1 MTHNPFDE
9 FAKSIM
15 VDRQAFFGHA
25 ETECELGRDALY
37 ADVAWEPRRRLLPKR
52 PRDQVDCMARIA
64 SLWEFA
70 HRPPDLLTAVTC
82 IEKVRAW
89 HRMRVARATAQHR
102 PAPPMAPLWLI
113 SAGTPRALL
122 RAMTFTPMKGWP
134 RGFYEGPAGSGLR
147 LVLARELAVA
157 HDTLLLRL
165 MGAGAVLRRAVAEVE
180 ALPAGAEERIIAL
193 QHIERIK
200 RIRAQRE
207 ERSMDGKQFVA
218 ETRAAHKAWTEKLE
232 ARAMKKGIKKGIEEG
247 IEKGREAGREEGL
260 RIAVTAFC
268 EAAGIALDDARR
280 AWIDGANA
288 AQLDARLGDLRAT
301 RAWA

>member
-37 ADVAWEPRRRLLPKR
+37 ADVAWEPKRRLLPKR

-70 HRPPDLLTAVTC
+70 HRPPDLLMAITC

-89 HRMRVARATAQHR
+89 HRIRVARARAQHR

-122 RAMTFTPMKGWP
+122 HAMTFTPMKGWP

-147 LVLARELAVA
+147 LVLVRELPVA
-157 HDTLLLRL
+157 PDTLLLRL
-165 MGAGAVLRRAVAEVE
+165 MGAGAVLRRAVEEVE
-180 ALPAGAEERIIAL
+180 ALPDDAEERIIAL

-207 ERSMDGKQFVA
+207 EAHMDGKQFVA

-232 ARAMKKGIKKGIEEG
+232 ARAMKKGIKKGIE
-247 IEKGREAGREEGL
+247 KGREEGL
-260 RIAVTAFC
+260 RVAVTAFC

-288 AQLDARLGDLRAT
+288 AQLDARLADLRAT
-301 RAWA
+301 RAWT